1 MKSGLQR
8 IEATLTQLN
17 RRNSEASHSHA
28 GGAARPAKPTKQTAY
43 SLPTSSRFEL
53 PHLSHPRHATD
64 PALALGLLREIES
77 TVAGWQKE
85 LQRILLTIQEVYMEG
100 AIVDGWLESRSNTD
114 LPPGA
119 NPLRYAE
126 INQLLDYVRDLCKNH
141 QPQPITDIPRAGY
154 WLCGL
159 DADGQVWSFPC
170 PAEQVP
176 QVSLAIARCQK
187 MRQLVERKNY
197 LETRLS
203 QLAETLVTVHS
214 QLREP
219 EVEPPAKGTLDA
231 VG

>member
-8 IEATLTQLN
+8 IEATLTQLDL
-17 RRNSEASHSHA
+17 RNTEPGDSA
-28 GGAARPAKPTKQTAY
+28 GGVQRPATPPRFQ
-43 SLPTSSRFEL
+43 LPN
-53 PHLSHPRHATD
+53 LSNPRHATD

-77 TVAGWQKE
+77 TVTGWQKE
-85 LQRILLTIQEVYMEG
+85 LQRLLLTMQELQMEG
-100 AIVDGWLESRSNTD
+100 MIVDGWLESQPQAA
-114 LPPGA
+114 PPAGA
-119 NPLRYAE
+119 NPLRHAE
-126 INQLLDYVRDLCKNH
+126 INQLLDYVRDLCKNP
-141 QPQPITDIPRAGY
+141 QPQPVADTPRAGY

-176 QVSLAIARCQK
+176 QISLAIARCQK

-203 QLAETLVTVHS
+203 QLAETLVSVHS

-219 EVEPPAKGTLDA
+219 EVEPSAKNTLEA

>member
-1 MKSGLQR
+1 MMKSGLQR
-8 IEATLTQLN
+8 IEATLSQLH
-17 RRNSEASHSHA
+17 RRHPQPSEAEA
-28 GGAARPAKPTKQTAY
+28 GGAQRPAIFPGQTA
-43 SLPTSSRFEL
+43 LPL
-53 PHLSHPRHATD
+53 PSGFQLPALSNPRHATD

-77 TVAGWQKE
+77 TITGWQKE
-85 LQRILLTIQEVYMEG
+85 LQRILLTMQELQMEG
-100 AIVDGWLESRSNTD
+100 AIVDGWLESQPQAA
-114 LPPGA
+114 PPFGA
-119 NPLRYAE
+119 NPLRHAE

-141 QPQPITDIPRAGY
+141 QPQPVAAVPRAGY

-176 QVSLAIARCQK
+176 QISLAIARCQK

-203 QLAETLVTVHS
+203 QLAETLVSVHS
-214 QLREP
+214 QLRKP
-219 EVEPPAKGTLDA
+219 EVEPAANDPLEA